1 MEPTSALAAAGIGV
15 DLLGGLFARSGQ
27 KDVNKTNLA
36 IAREQMAFQERMSN
50 TAYQRAIAD
59 MRKAGLNPILAASK
73 GGASSPGGA
82 SATMQNPDAFLQG
95 KGTSAMETLRRKQ
108 ELQNMD
114 VQMRLAA
121 EQLALT
127 NVQKATAYENMR
139 ITRNEADLS
148 DTLKLMDK
156 KIYGGKLGELLR
168 RAQLLSSPV
177 SSGSSLMRAIK

>member
-1 MEPTSALAAAGIGV
+1 MEPVTALAAAGIGV

-27 KDVNKTNLA
+27 KDANKANLA

-59 MRKAGLNPILAASK
+59 MRKAGLNPILAVNR

-82 SATMQNPDAFLQG
+82 SATMVNPDAALQN
-95 KGTSAMETLRRKQ
+95 KGTSALAALRTKQ

-114 VQMRLAA
+114 VQMRLTA

-127 NVQKATAYENMR
+127 NVQKANAYETFRM
-139 ITRNEADLS
+139 TRNEADLS
-148 DTLKLMDK
+148 DTLKLLDK
-156 KIYGGKLGELLR
+156 KIYSGKMGEWLR
-168 RAQLLSSPV
+168 RAQLMSSPV
-177 SSGSSLMRAIK
+177 NSGSSLMRVLK